1 LLLSQHTGGTVE
13 KDSKLAD
20 SLLEY
25 LKSRRYG
32 TTQETA
38 FVVAALSEYL
48 SGVVKAIPGAGA
60 TVTAGGKTQTVSGL
74 DLAHAVSE
82 GKEAAVAVANTGTA
96 PLYISLTTRG
106 VPEKPDL
113 AAVSKGGLHISRAFR
128 TSKGESFTDTVFKQ
142 TDSYIVD
149 ITLQCDMS
157 LKNVVVEALL
167 PAGLEVENPRLNTAT
182 IPGTEL
188 TPATSP
194 DNLDIRDDGVIFAF
208 DSLPSDTFHFYFVVH
223 AVTPGKYVLP
233 AAFAECMYDAKSTAR
248 TDSGNIEVK

>member
-1 LLLSQHTGGTVE
+1 
-13 KDSKLAD
+13 
-20 SLLEY
+20 
-25 LKSRRYG
+25 
-32 TTQETA
+32 
-38 FVVAALSEYL
+38 
-48 SGVVKAIPGAGA
+48 
-60 TVTAGGKTQTVSGL
+60 
-74 DLAHAVSE
+74 
-82 GKEAAVAVANTGTA
+82 
-96 PLYISLTTRG
+96 
-106 VPEKPDL
+106 
-113 AAVSKGGLHISRAFR
+113 
-128 TSKGESFTDTVFKQ
+128 
-142 TDSYIVD
+142 
-149 ITLQCDMS
+149 MS

-188 TPATSP
+188 AAATRP